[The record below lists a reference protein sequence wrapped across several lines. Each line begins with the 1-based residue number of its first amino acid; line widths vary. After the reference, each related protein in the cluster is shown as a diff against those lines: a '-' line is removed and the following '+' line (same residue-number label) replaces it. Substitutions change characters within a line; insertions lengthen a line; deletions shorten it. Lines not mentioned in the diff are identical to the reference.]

1 LKEGAKENQDR
12 ADEGKE
18 GEGKADEGRDGK
30 PRRARAMFAYSFR
43 LMDLDTGMYLAWG
56 SSMRS
61 EKEAFEEAVRM
72 LGEVDVRL
80 RSVRLDKYYSESAYM
95 DYFDGEVKVYVIPE
109 RNATL
114 NGSWRWKDTM
124 REFVRNTMK
133 YLEEYYRRERSEAG
147 FSADKRFFGWGVA
160 QRREDRIKGAL

>member
-1 LKEGAKENQDR
+1 
-12 ADEGKE
+12 
-18 GEGKADEGRDGK
+18 
-30 PRRARAMFAYSFR
+30 
-43 LMDLDTGMYLAWG
+43 
-56 SSMRS
+56 MRS

-95 DYFDGEVKVYVIPE
+95 DYFDGEVKVYVIPK

-160 QRREDRIKGAL
+160 QRREDRIKGALFVIGLWHNLFHMAPY

>member
-1 LKEGAKENQDR
+1 
-12 ADEGKE
+12 
-18 GEGKADEGRDGK
+18 
-30 PRRARAMFAYSFR
+30 
-43 LMDLDTGMYLAWG
+43 
-56 SSMRS
+56 MRSESES

-80 RSVRLDKYYSESAYM
+80 RSVRLDKYYGESAYM

-133 YLEEYYRRERSEAG
+133 YLEEYYKRERSEAG

-160 QRREDRIKGAL
+160 QRREDRIKGALFVIGLWHNLFH